1 MPLCS
6 CVPLFL
12 LAAGCFPP
20 HACSI
25 FKICSWLVSSLSPSS
40 CLSDLACLL
49 QITCT
54 FTVLQI
60 NQPCRLCIDLPC
72 SPLPAIAAM
81 QGFHSHPSRKCL
93 WSLSLSFSPHLCYQT
108 AKLVRTVGSVVAT
121 AKVVRQFQP
130 RVSLLPSN
138 LFVFSFWNKVDSNLH
153 ETSCLID
160 PKFIGEAN
168 KPCWANVK
176 LVFELSELRLVKLSS
191 RTRFGPFCSDQITLI
206 TRQ

>member
-1 MPLCS
+1 
-6 CVPLFL
+6 
-12 LAAGCFPP
+12 
-20 HACSI
+20 
-25 FKICSWLVSSLSPSS
+25 
-40 CLSDLACLL
+40 
-49 QITCT
+49 
-54 FTVLQI
+54 
-60 NQPCRLCIDLPC
+60 
-72 SPLPAIAAM
+72 M